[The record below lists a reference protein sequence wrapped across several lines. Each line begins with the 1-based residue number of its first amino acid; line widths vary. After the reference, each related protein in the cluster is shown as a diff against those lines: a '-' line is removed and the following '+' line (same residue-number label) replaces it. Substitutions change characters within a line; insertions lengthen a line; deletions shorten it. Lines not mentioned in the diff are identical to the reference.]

1 MNLLRVFSM
10 MIALVT
16 ITAALMGCSDCDE
29 VDALGNADYI
39 GFIGDSIFDR
49 NRDNC
54 KDIGSQLSL
63 LRGEYIENRAVGGA
77 QLTGGGPKSVEEQFY
92 ELMDESGDE
101 IDIIIIMGGGN
112 DILNNILVC
121 GTVGCPDIIDGIF
134 ETGYQ
139 LAEEAHSLG
148 LEKLLYVGYEVGLP
162 TYPFL
167 APILNPMMD
176 RMHDEHDDMG
186 VEFLDTRGIY
196 ALVGDAMID
205 GYHPTPSGSRKY
217 AEAINS
223 KLDSLGW

>member
-1 MNLLRVFSM
+1 

-16 ITAALMGCSDCDE
+16 ITAALMGCSDCEE
-29 VDALGNADYI
+29 VATLEDADYI
-39 GFIGDSIFDR
+39 GFIGDSIFDS
-49 NRDNC
+49 NRTNC

-63 LRGEYIENRAVGGA
+63 MRGEYIENRAVGGA

-92 ELMDESGDE
+92 ELMDERGDE
-101 IDIIIIMGGGN
+101 IELLIVMGGGN

-121 GTVGCPDIIDGIF
+121 LTVGCPEIIDGIF
-134 ETGYQ
+134 EAGYQ

-148 LEKLLYVGYEVGLP
+148 LERILYVGYEVGPP

-186 VEFLDTRGIY
+186 VEFSDTRGIY
-196 ALVGDAMID
+196 SGGDAMID